1 MGIQKI
7 VSCFLLFFGTVIM
20 LISLMRTKE
29 LKKLMPFVPDR
40 HRGHLL
46 RYLLLHRGLIVF
58 FLFGYILVLVAVA
71 VNYSLVSE
79 FVLSIILFFG
89 SIFVFTVITV
99 QSRLLFEVQNTLQG
113 ILPIC
118 AHCKKIRIEGGDSR
132 DRKAWKSIE
141 NYISE
146 KTDVGF
152 SHGYCP
158 ECFEEEMRKLEQ
170 MP

>member
-1 MGIQKI
+1 MGIQKF
-7 VSCFLLFFGTVIM
+7 VSCFLVFFGTVIM
-20 LISLMRTKE
+20 LLSLVRTKE

-46 RYLLLHRGLIVF
+46 RYLKLHRGLIVF
-58 FLFGYILVLVAVA
+58 FFFGYILVLVAVA
-71 VNYSLVSE
+71 VNYSMIGE

-99 QSRLLFEVQNTLQG
+99 QSRLLSEVQNTLQG

-118 AHCKKIRIEGGDSR
+118 ANCKKIRIEGGNSKDHN
-132 DRKAWKSIE
+132 AWKSIE
-141 NYISE
+141 HYISE

-158 ECFEEEMRKLEQ
+158 ECFEEEMRRLEQ
-170 MP
+170 TS